1 MKMLFILLHIGAYFA
16 GLYDNRDMTFL
27 VMLIL
32 IDICVLWDKLAS
44 MKKRAGRKYAPSVK
58 GGIKQ

>member
-16 GLYDNRDMTFL
+16 GLYDNGDMAFF

-44 MKKRAGRKYAPSVK
+44 MKKRAGRKYAPSMK
-58 GGIKQ
+58 GGE